1 MDVKQVAKNTV
12 KTVISYLT
20 YEAVKTVLA
29 QLHQTDPPR
38 AFWLHQFSSRDK
50 IQDGEAYLEALFQ
63 ERQDLAFRIL
73 TVREALAT
81 EIVEFL
87 PEMVLTGVQQ
97 ANMNLRRQQL
107 ERMTRLDLKTNPELD
122 ESNFSDGSSSAG
134 SSSE

>member
-12 KTVISYLT
+12 KTLISYLT
-20 YEAVKTVLA
+20 YEAVRIVLN
-29 QLHQTDPPR
+29 QLHETDPPR
-38 AFWLHQFSSRDK
+38 AYWLHQFSSREK
-50 IQDGEAYLEALFQ
+50 IQDGEAYLEDLFR

-87 PEMVLTGVQQ
+87 PEMILSGVQH
-97 ANMNLRRQQL
+97 ANMNQRKQQL
-107 ERMTRLDLKTNPELD
+107 ERMTQMELSPQSD
-122 ESNFSDGSSSAG
+122 ETSFSDDSTE

>member
-20 YEAVKTVLA
+20 YEAVRIVLN
-29 QLHQTDPPR
+29 QLHETDPPR
-38 AFWLHQFSSRDK
+38 AYWLHQFSSREK
-50 IQDGEAYLEALFQ
+50 IQDGEAYIEDLFR

-87 PEMVLTGVQQ
+87 PEMVLSGVQQ
-97 ANMNLRRQQL
+97 ANMSQRKQQL
-107 ERMTRLDLKTNPELD
+107 ERMTQMELD
-122 ESNFSDGSSSAG
+122 PQSDETSLSDDSNE

>member
-20 YEAVKTVLA
+20 YEAVRIVLN
-29 QLHQTDPPR
+29 QLHETDPPR
-38 AFWLHQFSSRDK
+38 AYWLHQFSSREK
-50 IQDGEAYLEALFQ
+50 IQDGEAYIEDLFR

-87 PEMVLTGVQQ
+87 PEMVLSGVQQ
-97 ANMNLRRQQL
+97 ANMNQRKQQL
-107 ERMTRLDLKTNPELD
+107 ERITQMELD
-122 ESNFSDGSSSAG
+122 PQSDETSLSDDSNE

>member
-20 YEAVKTVLA
+20 YEAVRIVLN
-29 QLHQTDPPR
+29 QLHETDPPK
-38 AFWLHQFSSRDK
+38 AYWLHQFSSREK
-50 IQDGEAYLEALFQ
+50 IQDGEAYIEDLFR

-87 PEMVLTGVQQ
+87 PEMVLSGVQQ
-97 ANMNLRRQQL
+97 ANMNQRKQQL
-107 ERMTRLDLKTNPELD
+107 ERMTQMELNPQSD
-122 ESNFSDGSSSAG
+122 ETSFSDDSNE

>member
-20 YEAVKTVLA
+20 YEAVRIVLN
-29 QLHQTDPPR
+29 QLHETDPPR
-38 AFWLHQFSSRDK
+38 AYWLHQFSSREK
-50 IQDGEAYLEALFQ
+50 IQDGEAYIEDLFR

-87 PEMVLTGVQQ
+87 PEMVLSGVQQ
-97 ANMNLRRQQL
+97 ANMNQRKQQL
-107 ERMTRLDLKTNPELD
+107 ERMTQMELSPQSD
-122 ESNFSDGSSSAG
+122 ETSFSDDSNE

>member
-20 YEAVKTVLA
+20 YEAVRIVLN
-29 QLHQTDPPR
+29 QLHETDPPR
-38 AFWLHQFSSRDK
+38 AYWLHQFSSREK
-50 IQDGEAYLEALFQ
+50 IQDGEAYIEDLFR

-87 PEMVLTGVQQ
+87 PEMVLSGVQQ
-97 ANMNLRRQQL
+97 ANMNQRKQQL
-107 ERMTRLDLKTNPELD
+107 ERMTQMELD
-122 ESNFSDGSSSAG
+122 PQSDETSLSDDSNE

>member
-1 MDVKQVAKNTV
+1 MDFKQVAKNTV

-20 YEAVKTVLA
+20 YEAVRIVLN
-29 QLHQTDPPR
+29 QLHETDPPR
-38 AFWLHQFSSRDK
+38 AYWLHQFSSRNK
-50 IQDGEAYLEALFQ
+50 IQDGEAYIEDLFR

-87 PEMVLTGVQQ
+87 PEMVLSGVQQ
-97 ANMNLRRQQL
+97 ANMNQRKHQL
-107 ERMTRLDLKTNPELD
+107 ERMTQMELEPQSDETNL
-122 ESNFSDGSSSAG
+122 SDDSHE

>member
-20 YEAVKTVLA
+20 YEAVRIVLN
-29 QLHQTDPPR
+29 QLHETDPPR
-38 AFWLHQFSSRDK
+38 AYWLHQFSSREK
-50 IQDGEAYLEALFQ
+50 IQDGEAYIDDLFR

-87 PEMVLTGVQQ
+87 PEMVLSGVQQ
-97 ANMNLRRQQL
+97 ANMNQRKQQL
-107 ERMTRLDLKTNPELD
+107 ERMTQMELD
-122 ESNFSDGSSSAG
+122 PQSDETSLSDDSNE

>member
-20 YEAVKTVLA
+20 YEAVRIVLN
-29 QLHQTDPPR
+29 QLHETDPPR
-38 AFWLHQFSSRDK
+38 AYWLHQFSSREK
-50 IQDGEAYLEALFQ
+50 IQNGEAYIEDLFR

-87 PEMVLTGVQQ
+87 PEMVLSGVQQ
-97 ANMNLRRQQL
+97 ANMNQRKQQL
-107 ERMTRLDLKTNPELD
+107 ERMTQMELD
-122 ESNFSDGSSSAG
+122 PQSDETSLSDDSNE

>member
-20 YEAVKTVLA
+20 YEAVRIVLN
-29 QLHQTDPPR
+29 QLHETDPPR
-38 AFWLHQFSSRDK
+38 AYWLHQFSSRNK
-50 IQDGEAYLEALFQ
+50 IQDGEAYIEDLFR

-87 PEMVLTGVQQ
+87 PEMVLSGVQQ
-97 ANMNLRRQQL
+97 ANMNQRKQQL
-107 ERMTRLDLKTNPELD
+107 ERMTQMELD
-122 ESNFSDGSSSAG
+122 PQSDETSLSDDSNE

>member
-20 YEAVKTVLA
+20 YEAVRIVLN
-29 QLHQTDPPR
+29 QLHETDPPR
-38 AFWLHQFSSRDK
+38 AYWLHQFSSREK
-50 IQDGEAYLEALFQ
+50 IQDGEAYIEDLFR

-87 PEMVLTGVQQ
+87 PEMVLSGVQQ
-97 ANMNLRRQQL
+97 ANMNQRKQQL
-107 ERMTRLDLKTNPELD
+107 ERMTQMELNPQSD
-122 ESNFSDGSSSAG
+122 ETSFSDDSNE